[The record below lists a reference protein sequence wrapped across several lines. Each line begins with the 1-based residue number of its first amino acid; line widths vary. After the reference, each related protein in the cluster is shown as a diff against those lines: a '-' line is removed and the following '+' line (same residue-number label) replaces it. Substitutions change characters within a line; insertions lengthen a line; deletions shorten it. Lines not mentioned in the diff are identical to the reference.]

1 MQVTDEVT
9 VMYTVTPADHSLASV
24 ILRHQEYIQTASKTP
39 IRNAGISLTIPL
51 ASVPYLGSGM
61 NKKIMIRIRSLGTVF
76 WVKNTCNY
84 LFDADP
90 EQGSGIFLTLDPG
103 SGMEKF

>member
-39 IRNAGISLTIPL
+39 IRNAGISDYTL
-51 ASVPYLGSGM
+51 SQCSGSG
-61 NKKIMIRIRSLGTVF
+61 IRYLFDPWIRDPG
-76 WVKNTCNY
+76 WVKNQ
-84 LFDADP
+84 DP
-90 EQGSGIFLTLDPG
+90 FRG
-103 SGMEKF
+103 